1 MGVAERWSGPASVD
15 RLDLVQAFA
24 TVAETGSFS
33 AAAARLGI
41 ARALVSKRVAALER
55 QLGAR
60 LLARTT
66 RRVGLTGEGSAFLP
80 HARRMLAEFQAGQ
93 DELARRRGAPHGRLK
108 LSAPMSF
115 GIRHLGAPLAA
126 FAELF
131 PSLKIELAL
140 GDRFV
145 DLVQDGFDLAL
156 RIGDLPDSSMIA
168 RQLAPVRIV
177 LCAAPAYLER
187 HGRPL
192 EPDELHRHR
201 CLNYGYLATGQRWPL
216 ERAGRRATVV
226 VDDRF
231 VANNGDALAAA
242 AEAGLGIVLLPT
254 FIVGDALRA
263 GRLVRVLEG
272 WEAPRFA
279 LHAVWPAGGRPPL
292 RVRALVDFL
301 LGRFGDPPYWD
312 AGL

>member
-1 MGVAERWSGPASVD
+1 MD

-24 TVAETGSFS
+24 AVAETGSFS
-33 AAAARLGI
+33 AAAVRLGL

-55 QLGAR
+55 RLGAR

-80 HARRMLAEFQAGQ
+80 HARKILAEYQEGV
-93 DELARRRGAPHGRLK
+93 DELARRRGEPHGRLR

-115 GIRHLGAPLAA
+115 GMRHLGPVLAS
-126 FAELF
+126 FAEQF
-131 PSLKIELAL
+131 PALKIELTL

-145 DLVQDGFDLAL
+145 DLVEEGLDLAL
-156 RIGDLPDSSMIA
+156 RIGDLPDSSLIA
-168 RQLAPVRIV
+168 RLLAPIRIV
-177 LCAAPAYLER
+177 LAAAPAYLDR
-187 HGRPL
+187 HGAPR
-192 EPDELHRHR
+192 EPAELARHR
-201 CLNYGYLATGQRWPL
+201 CLHYGYLATGQRWHL
-216 ERAGRRATVV
+216 ERAGRRETVT

-231 VANNGDALAAA
+231 VANNGDTLAGA

-254 FIVGDALRA
+254 FILGDALRS
-263 GRLVRVLEG
+263 GRLVRVLDG
-272 WEAPRFA
+272 WEVPRFA
-279 LHAVWPAGGRPPL
+279 LYAVWPSGGRPPT

-312 AGL
+312 AGI